1 MRGGGFKLELGIV
14 DWLRDDGHPADPH
27 DKATVEKIRE
37 KLPFLNGR
45 VSCQA
50 VPRLSPYRV
59 SPERKLPKNRQ
70 SRQPKVLNYRI

>member
-45 VSCQA
+45 VS
-50 VPRLSPYRV
+50 
-59 SPERKLPKNRQ
+59 
-70 SRQPKVLNYRI
+70 